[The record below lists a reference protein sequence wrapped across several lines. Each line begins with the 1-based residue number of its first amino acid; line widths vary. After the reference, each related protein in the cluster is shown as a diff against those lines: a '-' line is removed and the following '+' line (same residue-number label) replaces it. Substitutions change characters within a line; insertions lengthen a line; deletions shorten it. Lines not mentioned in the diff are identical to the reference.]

1 MYDVIIIGAGPAG
14 ISAGI
19 YAKRSNLNVLI
30 VYFET
35 SNLEK
40 ANKIE
45 NYYGFPNG
53 ISGKELYENGVE
65 QAKKLGIE
73 IKKLEILN
81 IELNSEISYVVK
93 SQNETIESKSIVLAT
108 GNKKI
113 KPNIIR
119 NR

>member
-30 VYFET
+30 VYSGT

-53 ISGKELYENGVE
+53 ITGKELYENGIQ
-65 QAKKLGIE
+65 QAKKIGIE
-73 IKKLEILN
+73 IKKLEIIN
-81 IELNSEISYVVK
+81 IEVNSEFSYLVK
-93 SQNETIESKSIVLAT
+93 SQNETLETKSIIFAT
-108 GNKKI
+108 GNKKV
-113 KPNIIR
+113 KPDIIR